1 MAALRSTHCGSK
13 MSEGQHQDSLRLF
26 QKVPLTDK
34 DDSYNSQ
41 LHLLVTREYFCSLS
55 HEPPDTL
62 GGMEDLHHHTHSAG
76 ESVNSGPTGVINIRV
91 RTQTHVCNLSS
102 KLFPRCHTLPTRA
115 CGHTHTRRM
124 HRGAHTSP
132 CSQKCTQ
139 VPGPEDWVCN
149 TFFIADLPINPCL

>member
-102 KLFPRCHTLPTRA
+102 KLFPRCHTHSRHAHVDT
-115 CGHTHTRRM
+115 HTHGGCT
-124 HRGAHTSP
+124 GEL
-132 CSQKCTQ
+132 TQ
-139 VPGPEDWVCN
+139 VH
-149 TFFIADLPINPCL
+149 AHRSAHRCLDPRTGSATHFSLRIFP